1 MIVPDTGKQF
11 YRNVLFSFWQPVS
24 KKLFA
29 VTFPRSYFKFSVN
42 SI

>member
-29 VTFPRSYFKFSVN
+29 CHFFLDPILN
-42 SI
+42 LA